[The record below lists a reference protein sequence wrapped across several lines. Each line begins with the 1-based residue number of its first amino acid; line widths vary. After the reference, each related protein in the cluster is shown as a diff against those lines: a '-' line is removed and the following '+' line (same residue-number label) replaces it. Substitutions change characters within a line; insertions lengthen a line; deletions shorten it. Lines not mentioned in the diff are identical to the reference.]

1 MSDFPNSGNYVN
13 VFILFQQRVESYRGY
28 RRNLASYKMRICQQ
42 SGQPPAKT
50 QELRQREEKVGQR
63 EAPRYRH
70 VEGGDPSACCQDW
83 PAGTGCTLGSGFTRK
98 TQLYI
103 PAMPTSLVFLK
114 GIYPKRAQSVGK
126 QL

>member
-28 RRNLASYKMRICQQ
+28 RRNSASYKMRICQQ

-70 VEGGDPSACCQDW
+70 VEGG
-83 PAGTGCTLGSGFTRK
+83 GSLCMLSRLASWYW
-98 TQLYI
+98 LYLRFWFYQKDTI
-103 PAMPTSLVFLK
+103 
-114 GIYPKRAQSVGK
+114 IYSSHAHKPCILERNLS
-126 QL
+126 